1 MQFSDFGPRTVLAA
15 FDGGAITSDAGGLL
29 LRETATRLDLWAR
42 MAEHFQDFRDP
53 ARVTHTLPD
62 LLAQR
67 VTAMALGYED
77 VADHDSL
84 RFDPLLKLIA
94 TPKKRNGAPAPLAPA
109 PLAGGSTIGRL
120 EQSFDNAD
128 RRYHKFSAKTAQ
140 LQDLYVDL
148 FVDSHDAPPER
159 ITLDIDATDIETH
172 GSQIGGFFN
181 GYYEHRCFLPLYIT
195 CGPHLLLSKLRPG
208 NVDGAKGARKAIKRI
223 VGLIRKRWPT
233 VKILVRGDSGFAR
246 NNLMT
251 WCEANGVDYIFGLAR
266 NGYLLLKA
274 RTTRS
279 RAAVAMVDTGAP
291 VEMFGHFAHRPKT
304 KSWPRPRHVI
314 AKVLHR
320 PGHEQRVRFL
330 VTSLD
335 WNSDWVAPEV
345 KTFPADRDALPRAIY
360 QNIYCPRGDMENRI
374 KDCQLDLFGH
384 RTSAHGFEPNQLRLI
399 LAGFAYVL
407 MTHLRLHGLKTTD
420 LAKAAPDTVRR
431 KLLKIGARVIT
442 SVRRIKIAMPDA
454 YPYKDAFFTAWQNL
468 APT

>member
-15 FDGGAITSDAGGLL
+15 FDGGKITSDAGGLL
-29 LRETATRLDLWAR
+29 LRETATRLDLWSR
-42 MAEHFQDFRDP
+42 MAEHFDDFRDP
-53 ARVTHTLPD
+53 ARVAHALPD

-67 VTAMALGYED
+67 VMAIALGYED
-77 VADHDSL
+77 VSDHDSL

-94 TPKKRNGAPAPLAPA
+94 TPKKTRGYAPSRLAA
-109 PLAGGSTIGRL
+109 ASTIGRL
-120 EQSFDNAD
+120 EQSFAD
-128 RRYHKFSAKTAQ
+128 GDQRYHKFSAKPAQ
-140 LQDLYVDL
+140 LQDLYVNL
-148 FVDSHDAPPER
+148 FVESHDAPPER

-172 GSQIGGFFN
+172 GHQDGGFFN

-195 CGPHLLLSKLRPG
+195 CGPHLLLSKLREG
-208 NVDGAKGARKAIKRI
+208 NVDGARDAKKAIRRI
-223 VGLIRKRWPT
+223 VGLIRKHWPA

-246 NNLMT
+246 NNLMN

-266 NGYLLLKA
+266 NSYLLHKA
-274 RTTRS
+274 RMTRS
-279 RAAVAMVDTGAP
+279 RAAVAMIDTNAP
-291 VEMFGHFAHRPKT
+291 VEMFGHFSHRPKS

-335 WNSDWVAPEV
+335 WNSDWVIPEA
-345 KTFPADRDALPRAIY
+345 KKFFNDRDAMPRAIY

-384 RTSAHGFEPNQLRLI
+384 QTSAHGFKPNQLRLI

-407 MTHLRLHGLKTTD
+407 LTHLRLRGLKGTD
-420 LAKAAPDTVRR
+420 LAKAAPDTLRQ

-454 YPYKDAFFTAWQNL
+454 YPYKDAFFTAWRNL